1 MRSHIDTTS
10 VKRAHRYQHIGLIT
24 TQLAGLGVTLAA
36 LEGIQENELSDSIDS
51 VRAKLAESI
60 KADPQQAAK
69 KLHEAKNKFR
79 FKA

>member
-1 MRSHIDTTS
+1 M
-10 VKRAHRYQHIGLIT
+10 
-24 TQLAGLGVTLAA
+24 AA

-51 VRAKLAESI
+51 VRGKLAESI
-60 KADPQQAAK
+60 KADPQRAAK